1 MSTARTGAPRLPALR
16 RPRFGGGQGTG
27 LLPGTAP
34 APRPAAGTVPAPRPA
49 AGPALAPPPA
59 TSPVPAPRRPAA
71 GPVRAASAWLPTAPC
86 SPRDCVESGR
96 PWTGVPRAVLRLATL
111 LAVVVLG
118 VALIPLIAR
127 LRAERR
133 DRCIRRWCLA
143 LVRTAGV
150 RTRITGTAR
159 PVGGML
165 IVSNHISWLDIPLL
179 AAVRPARMVAKTE
192 VRDWPVA
199 GALAA
204 GGGTLFID
212 RDRLRALPGT
222 VERIAATL
230 RGGSAV
236 AAFPEGSTWCGR
248 AHGRYRRALFQAAL
262 DAGVPVQPVRIR
274 YRFADGAASTAPA
287 FVGEDSL
294 LASLWR
300 VVSAR
305 GLVAE
310 VSLRPPFPAGSH
322 PDRRSLAEAAQ
333 ASAGD
338 PGSGPGAHL

>member
-1 MSTARTGAPRLPALR
+1 ME
-16 RPRFGGGQGTG
+16 
-27 LLPGTAP
+27 
-34 APRPAAGTVPAPRPA
+34 
-49 AGPALAPPPA
+49 
-59 TSPVPAPRRPAA
+59 
-71 GPVRAASAWLPTAPC
+71 SA
-86 SPRDCVESGR
+86 R
-96 PWTGVPRAVLRLATL
+96 PWWGAPRAVLRLAAL
-111 LAVVVLG
+111 VAVVVLG
-118 VALIPLIAR
+118 IALIPAAGL
-127 LRAERR
+127 LR
-133 DRCIRRWCLA
+133 DRPRQRWIRRWCLA
-143 LVRTAGV
+143 VVHTAGV
-150 RTRITGTAR
+150 RTRITGAAR
-159 PVGGML
+159 PTGGVL
-165 IVSNHISWLDIPLL
+165 IVANHVSWLDIPLL

-192 VRDWPVA
+192 VRGWPVM

-204 GGGTLFID
+204 RGGTLFID

-222 VERIAATL
+222 VGRVAETL

-248 AHGRYRRALFQAAL
+248 ARGRYRRALFQAAL

-274 YRFADGAASTAPA
+274 YRSADGTASTAPA

-310 VSLRPPFPAGSH
+310 VDLSPPLPAGSH

-333 ASAGD
+333 TFAGD
-338 PGSGPGAHL
+338 PGAGAGAHL

>member
-1 MSTARTGAPRLPALR
+1 M
-16 RPRFGGGQGTG
+16 
-27 LLPGTAP
+27 LPGA
-34 APRPAAGTVPAPRPA
+34 
-49 AGPALAPPPA
+49 
-59 TSPVPAPRRPAA
+59 VPAPRRPAA
-71 GPVRAASAWLPTAPC
+71 DPVRTTSAWLPTAPC
-86 SPRDCVESGR
+86 SPRGCVESGR
-96 PWTGVPRAVLRLATL
+96 PWTGVPRAVLRLTAL
-111 LAVVVLG
+111 LVVVVLG
-118 VALIPLIAR
+118 VALIPLAGR

-133 DRCIRRWCLA
+133 DRCVRRWCLA
-143 LVRTAGV
+143 VVHTAGV
-150 RTRITGTAR
+150 RTRITGAAR
-159 PVGGML
+159 PTGGVL
-165 IVSNHISWLDIPLL
+165 IVSNHVSWLDIPLL

-192 VRDWPVA
+192 VRGWPVV
-199 GALAA
+199 GVLAA
-204 GGGTLFID
+204 RGGTLFID

-222 VERIAATL
+222 VERIAGTL

-248 AHGRYRRALFQAAL
+248 AQGRYRRALFQAAL

-274 YRFADGAASTAPA
+274 YRSADGAASTAPA

-310 VSLRPPFPAGSH
+310 VSLRPPILAGSH

-333 ASAGD
+333 GCAYG
-338 PGSGPGAHL
+338 PGSRPGAHL

>member
-1 MSTARTGAPRLPALR
+1 M
-16 RPRFGGGQGTG
+16 
-27 LLPGTAP
+27 
-34 APRPAAGTVPAPRPA
+34 
-49 AGPALAPPPA
+49 
-59 TSPVPAPRRPAA
+59 
-71 GPVRAASAWLPTAPC
+71 
-86 SPRDCVESGR
+86 
-96 PWTGVPRAVLRLATL
+96 PRAVLRLAAL

-118 VALIPLIAR
+118 VALLPLVAR
-127 LRAERR
+127 LRVRPRR
-133 DRCIRRWCLA
+133 RWIRRWCLA
-143 LVRTAGV
+143 VVRTAGV
-150 RTRITGTAR
+150 RTRITGAAR
-159 PVGGML
+159 PTGGVL

-192 VRDWPVA
+192 VRGWPVL

-204 GGGTLFID
+204 RGGTLFID
-212 RDRLRALPGT
+212 RDRLRALPAT
-222 VERIAATL
+222 VREVSETL

-248 AHGRYRRALFQAAL
+248 AGGRYRRALFQAAL

-310 VSLRPPFPAGSH
+310 VVLWPPLPAGSH

-333 ASAGD
+333 GASG
-338 PGSGPGAHL
+338 GPAPRAVAHALDDRAAPAPAV